1 MNKAISILV
10 FFTLLVLGGCRESKK
25 DILVFS
31 VEKKATLTQIGIQ
44 EVLAM
49 PENLLVHGDK
59 IIVHDAGT
67 DWVFKVFARE
77 GFDFLGNFIRRG
89 KGPMEE
95 VAVPHLFRSI
105 GNDAFLFQSISN
117 VKLAYFRHSG
127 NELDLVIL
135 DEFGLPLDMYSDTDF
150 FLLDEKI
157 CSSTS
162 FYPVEMD
169 FRCFDIHTFDSY
181 EWGEFAVL
189 QRPRTLA
196 PNDIF
201 YLAKYATVHPD
212 GNFLAIVYQN
222 FPTLRIYCARSGQ
235 MLHQLHMAD
244 GSGNIEYF
252 ERNSFVEGFITYYC
266 LIKSTSDYIYAL
278 YRGTG
283 MSALDDFASVLHI
296 WQWDGTPVMSLE
308 LDRAVFS
315 FDVTPDNRQI
325 IASSVVD
332 VDRLFVAE
340 IPWE

>member
-1 MNKAISILV
+1 MKKAISILV
-10 FFTLLVLGGCRESKK
+10 FFTLLFLWGCKGSKN
-25 DILVFS
+25 DIVVFPAI
-31 VEKKATLTQIGIQ
+31 KKANLVATDIPNI
-44 EVLAM
+44 LAM
-49 PENLLVHGDK
+49 PMNLVIHGDK

-95 VAVPHLFRSI
+95 IAVPHLFRSL

-117 VKLAYFRHSG
+117 VKLADFRHSG

-135 DEFGLPLDMYSDTDF
+135 DEFGLPLDLYGATDF
-150 FLLDEKI
+150 FLLNGKL
-157 CSSTS
+157 CSAN
-162 FYPVEMD
+162 FYPSADRD
-169 FRCFDIHTFDSY
+169 FRCFDKHTRDPF
-181 EWGEFAVL
+181 EWGEFALL

-201 YLAKYATVHPD
+201 YLAKQTTVHPD

-222 FPTLRIYCARSGQ
+222 FPTLRIYCAQSGQ
-235 MLHQLHMAD
+235 MLHQLHMDD

-252 ERNSFVEGFITYYC
+252 ERNDFVEGFITYYC
-266 LIKSTSDYIYAL
+266 LIKSTSDYIYGL

-283 MSALDDFASVLHI
+283 MSALDDYASVLHI

-340 IPWE
+340 IPWD